1 MDRLS
6 IQAPWVNHLLF
17 ADGRLI
23 FLNPQAQSAD
33 RLNYILRY
41 VDCSGQAVNREKSS
55 IYFNA
60 NTQQPT
66 REALK
71 QSLEIHVEAFPER
84 YLGLPT
90 AIGKITSGMFDHIV
104 DRCRSKMHGYS
115 EWSMACAAQE
125 VLLKIV
131 VQAIPTFSMS
141 YFLLTKKV
149 CKSIISCMAKYW

>member
-1 MDRLS
+1 M
-6 IQAPWVNHLLF
+6 
-17 ADGRLI
+17 
-23 FLNPQAQSAD
+23 
-33 RLNYILRY
+33 
-41 VDCSGQAVNREKSS
+41 NREKSS

-90 AIGKITSGMFDHIV
+90 AIGKITSGMFDHIM

-115 EWSMACAAQE
+115 EWNMACAARE